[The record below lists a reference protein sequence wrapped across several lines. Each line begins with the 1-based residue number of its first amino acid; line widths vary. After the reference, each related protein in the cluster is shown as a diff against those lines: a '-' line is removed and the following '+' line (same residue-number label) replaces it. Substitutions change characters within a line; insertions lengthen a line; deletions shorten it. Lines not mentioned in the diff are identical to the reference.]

1 MFIALLIGVIT
12 SEFGFLKTLD
22 PLDRLDLSNNHT
34 SRAVFG
40 YYPTAPI
47 VNPLTRIQVNDI
59 Q

>member
-40 YYPTAPI
+40 Y
-47 VNPLTRIQVNDI
+47 
-59 Q
+59 